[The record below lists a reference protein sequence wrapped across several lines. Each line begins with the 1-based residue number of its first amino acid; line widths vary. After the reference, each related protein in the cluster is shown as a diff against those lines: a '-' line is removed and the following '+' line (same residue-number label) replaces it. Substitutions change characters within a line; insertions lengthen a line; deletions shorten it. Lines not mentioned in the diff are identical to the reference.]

1 MMTALLTLL
10 ALGIAAMVAFGVI
23 FVLFGVVFSL
33 AFGVVGFLLFKVAPI
48 LLVGWIVLKVIER
61 SRSPAG
67 ISAAD
72 RRWLDGE

>member
-48 LLVGWIVLKVIER
+48 VLVGYVVMRFLTPKHKRLSVE
-61 SRSPAG
+61 
-67 ISAAD
+67 D
-72 RRWLDGE
+72 RRWLES